1 MAETLEVE
9 ARVKNHNC
17 NLKFKQGAKELFYP
31 FSARIHQHI
40 VTETLR
46 HEIDFRMMR
55 KHGVIVDHFPVH
67 THERESIIQSWS
79 EYRMRLQIGFLTSR
93 FKDNMQ
99 PLNVIKN
106 YYGEKKAFFFAWLM
120 HYTGW
125 LIPLSIFGIVYTLS
139 FISIGA
145 DQNVAYDQMLNTP
158 ESFIYGTVV
167 VVWVTLF
174 NESWK
179 RK

>member
-1 MAETLEVE
+1 
-9 ARVKNHNC
+9 
-17 NLKFKQGAKELFYP
+17 
-31 FSARIHQHI
+31 
-40 VTETLR
+40 
-46 HEIDFRMMR
+46 
-55 KHGVIVDHFPVH
+55 
-67 THERESIIQSWS
+67 
-79 EYRMRLQIGFLTSR
+79 MRLQIGFLTSR